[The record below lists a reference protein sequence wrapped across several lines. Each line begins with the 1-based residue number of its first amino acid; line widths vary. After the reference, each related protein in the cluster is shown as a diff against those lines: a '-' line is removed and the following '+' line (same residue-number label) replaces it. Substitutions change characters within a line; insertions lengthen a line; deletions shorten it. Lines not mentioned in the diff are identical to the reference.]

1 MKIYVDQTLI
11 YFPDYMEG
19 NDCGDGKYIGGATV
33 YSHLNPHG
41 SSLYKNSIECRITFK
56 AENDQWRLMMRFVEL
71 DIPDKT
77 YNGLCSDAVYVYDA
91 NTIGGRAVVSDLYT
105 TMHVLSVSGMCNC
118 CIVPSASNRGC
129 KIICDRPKLCSTI

>member
-1 MKIYVDQTLI
+1 MLTRLI

-91 NTIGGRAVVSDLYT
+91 NTIGGRAVVSDLFYYYA
-105 TMHVLSVSGMCNC
+105 CF
-118 CIVPSASNRGC
+118 
-129 KIICDRPKLCSTI
+129 ICFRNVQLLHCPISKQQRL